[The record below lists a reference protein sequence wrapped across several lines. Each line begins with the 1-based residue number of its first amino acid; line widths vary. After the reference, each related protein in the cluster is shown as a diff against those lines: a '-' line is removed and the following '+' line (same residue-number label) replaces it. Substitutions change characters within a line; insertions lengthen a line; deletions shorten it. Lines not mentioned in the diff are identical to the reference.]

1 MRNRPLPR
9 RFATE
14 ERNEMNAEA
23 ELFSSAVEIM
33 STPAVTVT
41 PDTTIQQAVAILE
54 KERISGLPVVDHD
67 DRPQGMLTE
76 FDLLRAI
83 RNLQLQGLA
92 GDYMSTDI
100 VAVDETALL
109 TELTD
114 LMLEKRIR
122 RVPVLRE
129 GRVVGVISRRD
140 LVFVGN
146 IRQQLLT
153 ELPVASISRS

>member
-1 MRNRPLPR
+1 
-9 RFATE
+9 
-14 ERNEMNAEA
+14 MNVEA
-23 ELFSSAVEIM
+23 GLFSTAVEIM
-33 STPAVTVT
+33 STPVATVT
-41 PDTTIQQAVAILE
+41 PDTIIQQAVVLLE
-54 KERISGLPVVDHD
+54 KERISGLPVVDREN
-67 DRPQGMLTE
+67 RPVGMLTE

-83 RNLQLQGLA
+83 RNLQLQGLV
-92 GDYMSTDI
+92 GDYMSTD
-100 VAVDETALL
+100 VLAVDESTPL

-129 GRVVGVISRRD
+129 GHVVGIISRRD

-153 ELPVASISRS
+153 ELPVAPITRH